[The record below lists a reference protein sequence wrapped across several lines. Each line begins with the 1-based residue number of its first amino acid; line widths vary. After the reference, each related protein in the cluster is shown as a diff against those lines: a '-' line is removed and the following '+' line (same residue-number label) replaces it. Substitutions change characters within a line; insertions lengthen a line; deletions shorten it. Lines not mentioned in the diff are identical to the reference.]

1 MFEKML
7 NEGKKFFPGI
17 IAAAVIIGG
26 VVFYSAQTT
35 DKCVNVVIDYGVLD
49 AAAKPYEK
57 CIQTQGEITAL
68 ELMENSNFKIQGT
81 DKYGTAVVCRL
92 NNLPKADE
100 PIGIKGHED
109 YIESCKEMPAEFAYW
124 AVLEKRKQAIPN
136 PADLNTKWAWAEVGV
151 ADLKL
156 NHGDSVAFVFADN
169 GNVKFP
175 E

>member
-1 MFEKML
+1 ML
-7 NEGKKFFPGI
+7 SNKLEESKKFLPAI
-17 IAAAVIIGG
+17 LVIALAIGG
-26 VVFYSAQTT
+26 ISLWSAKTSGN
-35 DKCVNVVIDYGVLD
+35 CVTVSIDYGVLD
-49 AAAKPYEK
+49 SQNQNYEK
-57 CIQTQGEITAL
+57 CLSVSGDVTAL
-68 ELMENSNFKIQGT
+68 ELINNANFKIEGT
-81 DKYGTAVVCRL
+81 EKYADQIVCRL
-92 NNLPKADE
+92 NGLPKPNQ

-124 AVLEKRKQAIPN
+124 AILEKRKQAIPN

>member
-26 VVFYSAQTT
+26 IVFYSAQTT

-49 AAAKPYEK
+49 ADAKPYEK
-57 CIQTQGEITAL
+57 CLATEGEITAL

-92 NNLPKADE
+92 NNLPKA
-100 PIGIKGHED
+100 
-109 YIESCKEMPAEFAYW
+109 
-124 AVLEKRKQAIPN
+124 
-136 PADLNTKWAWAEVGV
+136 
-151 ADLKL
+151 LK
-156 NHGDSVAFVFADN
+156 
-169 GNVKFP
+169 NVNKPFLTQLI
-175 E
+175 